1 MRPDLD
7 LRAHLDTRGGGL
19 VLALSCALIALVVTT
34 AGLAQPFLSPAR
46 VSEAGLTLV
55 AARSA
60 LGLVLPVL
68 AVTVIAGGWS
78 DGSIQQSVLLRPGR
92 LGLLGGR
99 LLAGAGLGAAVSL
112 LALLL
117 SLLMTWA
124 GGTLLGDGADFAQV
138 GGMLRGLGAVLAAQL
153 LLGLAAGVLLQSVP
167 VALVVAI
174 ALPILTA
181 LADPLAAVTGSDMLR
196 TLLRALDLPG
206 AALAAVSGTAGAPE
220 VVAVLLLAVA
230 PLAVGARRWCRREI
244 P

>member
-19 VLALSCALIALVVTT
+19 VLALSCALIVLVATT
-34 AGLAQPFLSPAR
+34 AGLAQPLVSPTR
-46 VSEAGLTLV
+46 VSEAALTL
-55 AARSA
+55 AAAQPA

-68 AVTVIAGGWS
+68 AVTVIASGWS
-78 DGSIQQSVLLRPGR
+78 DGSIQLTVLHRPGR

-99 LLAGAGLGAAVSL
+99 LLVGVGLGAAVSL

-124 GGTLLGDGADFAQV
+124 GGSLLGDGADFAQV
-138 GGMLRGLGAVLAAQL
+138 GGMLRVLGAVLAAQL

-174 ALPILTA
+174 ALPIVVA
-181 LADPLAAVTGSDMLR
+181 LAGSLAALTGVEALQ
-196 TLLRALDLPG
+196 TLVRALDLPG
-206 AALAAVSGTAGAPE
+206 AAVAAVSGTAGAPE
-220 VVAVLLLAVA
+220 AVAVLLLAVA
-230 PLAVGARRWCRREI
+230 PLVVGARRWCLREI